1 MKGVEKSNV
10 RLATRREGNDFRK
23 EREREKR
30 IQIVIFTLL
39 QSEKNWSLAYVIS
52 SDRAKT
58 VIREAPV
65 LRRVYTVFQ

>member
-1 MKGVEKSNV
+1 MGWKNQTPDLQHVE
-10 RLATRREGNDFRK
+10 EGNDLRK
-23 EREREKR
+23 KREKEKR
-30 IQIVIFTLL
+30 IQIVIFTL